1 MDINEFYVR
10 LADKIRLGKPD
21 LYLEQYT
28 ELLRTMKEIDPLFD
42 STAFNKQ
49 VMAVKTTASKSH
61 ITLGEYD
68 DVNRLKNSCQI
79 LTLPNRE

>member
-1 MDINEFYVR
+1 MDMNEFYVR

-28 ELLRTMKEIDPLFD
+28 ELLRTMKEIDPLF
-42 STAFNKQ
+42 NKQ
-49 VMAVKTTASKSH
+49 VMAVKTTGSKSH

-68 DVNRLKNSCQI
+68 DVNRLKNNCQI

>member
-1 MDINEFYVR
+1 
-10 LADKIRLGKPD
+10 
-21 LYLEQYT
+21 
-28 ELLRTMKEIDPLFD
+28 
-42 STAFNKQ
+42 
-49 VMAVKTTASKSH
+49 MAVKTTASKSH